1 MQQREKDQTRTR
13 DRTIIRYNLAGIL
26 VNLLLSVMKL
36 IVGLMIDS
44 RAVVLDAVNGL
55 SDILSSG
62 VSMISTLY
70 ASRRTDREHPFGYGR
85 LEYVTSLLTTVFV
98 LTMGLIAVY
107 DAVRELLSAEGRA
120 PEYNTVTVVLM
131 CVSLAAKL
139 IYGLLSRRT
148 GKRINS
154 VALVMIGT
162 ETLGDAVVSL
172 SILIAIA
179 VYRFTGFDIE
189 PWLSVLISLFIIKTG
204 LTMIGECMRKLLGRK
219 GEPEQYR
226 ALKRMIAEE
235 PEVQN
240 VFNLVIHNY
249 GEERSVG
256 SVDITVDEEMKT
268 VDTTR
273 LMRRIIRR
281 ADEQGVTLT
290 SVGIYGVDI
299 DPESD
304 EIRDRI
310 LQVIRAH
317 PEFRRACAFNYDA
330 EEKTCFFNVLLDP
343 AVRDRRAYVAK
354 LQEELTDRFPGMRF
368 DIDVS
373 QDE

>member
-1 MQQREKDQTRTR
+1 
-13 DRTIIRYNLAGIL
+13 
-26 VNLLLSVMKL
+26 
-36 IVGLMIDS
+36 
-44 RAVVLDAVNGL
+44 
-55 SDILSSG
+55 
-62 VSMISTLY
+62 
-70 ASRRTDREHPFGYGR
+70 
-85 LEYVTSLLTTVFV
+85 
-98 LTMGLIAVY
+98 MGLIAMY
-107 DAVRELLSAEGRA
+107 DAVKELLSGDGSA

-139 IYGLLSRRT
+139 IYGLMARRT
-148 GKRINS
+148 GKRISS

-172 SILIAIA
+172 SILLAIV
-179 VYRFTGFDIE
+179 VYRMTGLDIE
-189 PWLSVLISLFIIKTG
+189 PWLSVGISLFIIKTG
-204 LTMIGECMRKLLGRK
+204 LDMIGECMRKLLGRK

-226 ALKRMIAEE
+226 ELKRMIAEE

-256 SVDITVDEEMKT
+256 SVDVSVDEEMRT
-268 VDTTR
+268 AETTR

-281 ADEQGVTLT
+281 AEEQGVTLT
-290 SVGIYGVDI
+290 SVGIYGIDT

-317 PEFRRACAFNYDA
+317 PEFRRACAFNYDE
-330 EEKTCFFNVLLDP
+330 EEKTWFFNVLLDP
-343 AVRDRRAYVAK
+343 AVRDRRAHVAK
-354 LQEELTDRFPGMRF
+354 LQEELTARFPGMRF